1 MIYPTEFTNPLDD
14 PTSIHVHVYIN
25 KEEGKVKLFDI
36 VNNAVSHMGFKEENI
51 VVHTINYFCSSFEL
65 KIFL

>member
-14 PTSIHVHVYIN
+14 PTSIHVHVYLN

-36 VNNAVSHMGFKEENI
+36 INNSVSQMGFKEK
-51 VVHTINYFCSSFEL
+51 YF
-65 KIFL
+65 II